1 MNGKKTSVDLT
12 RAKMEASVW
21 LLRVQLRDTFVFVQ
35 LLTLGRIATL
45 IWTVVRIINEYSRIN
60 SEF

>member
-45 IWTVVRIINEYSRIN
+45 IWTVVRIITEHSRTN